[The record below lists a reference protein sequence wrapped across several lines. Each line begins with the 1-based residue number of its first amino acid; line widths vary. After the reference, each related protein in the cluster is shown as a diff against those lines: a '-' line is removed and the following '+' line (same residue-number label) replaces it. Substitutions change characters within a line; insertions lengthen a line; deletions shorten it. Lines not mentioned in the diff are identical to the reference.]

1 MIVPMGN
8 TIITIVEF
16 IIMFI
21 ILFLVSWLIS
31 RKLKK
36 NIFLIAICIWEIIF
50 LINILMV
57 IINIPFIIGI
67 PQTTD
72 MDGINGKYISFGYA
86 IKIEG
91 HDFIENSNYN
101 VHFTNLLQ

>member
-8 TIITIVEF
+8 IIITIVEL

-31 RKLKK
+31 RKIKK
-36 NIFLIAICIWEIIF
+36 NIFLIAICIWGVIF

-57 IINIPFIIGI
+57 VTNIPFIIGM

-72 MDGINGKYISFGYA
+72 MNGVNGKYISFGYA

-91 HDFIENSNYN
+91 HDLIEKSNYN
-101 VHFTNLLQ
+101 VSFTNLLQ

>member
-1 MIVPMGN
+1 MIVTMGN
-8 TIITIVEF
+8 IIITIIEL

-31 RKLKK
+31 RKIKK
-36 NIFLIAICIWEIIF
+36 NMFLIAICIWGIIF

-57 IINIPFIIGI
+57 VANIPFIIGI

-72 MDGINGKYISFGYA
+72 TNGVNGKYISFGYS

-91 HDFIENSNYN
+91 QDLIEKSKYN
-101 VHFTNLLQ
+101 VSFTNLLQ